1 MSSKYSVIIADDH
14 EIFRKG
20 IILILTSS
28 QRYQIVAEAR
38 NGIEA
43 TEKILNK
50 KPDLCL
56 LDIFMPER
64 NGIEVVNQI
73 ASKSINSKIV
83 MLTSLEDETH
93 IQQAVLAGVDGYLSK
108 EISPENLIDSLQKVM
123 NGERVFSKTV
133 LALLNNRKSH
143 TLEEINSQTVTLTK
157 REQEILELVALEFT
171 TKEIADKLFLSPRT
185 IETHRAN
192 VMRKLDVKNSAG
204 LVRFSLIQKFDF

>member
-1 MSSKYSVIIADDH
+1 MKQKYTVVIADDH

-20 IILILTSS
+20 ISLILNAS
-28 QRYQIVAEAR
+28 QQFHIVSEAR
-38 NGIEA
+38 NGDEA
-43 TEKILNK
+43 IEKIRSF

-64 NGIEVVNQI
+64 TGIEVVQELSSELQG
-73 ASKSINSKIV
+73 SKVV
-83 MLTSLEDETH
+83 MLTSLEDEMN
-93 IQQAVLAGVDGYLSK
+93 IQKAVMAGVDGYLSK
-108 EISPENLIDSLQKVM
+108 EISPENLIESLQKVM
-123 NGERVFSKTV
+123 DGERIFSKTV

-143 TLEEINSQTVTLTK
+143 TLEEINSLPVTLTK

-192 VMRKLDVKNSAG
+192 IMRKLDVKNAAG
-204 LVRFSLIQKFDF
+204 LVRFSLIQKLDL

>member
-1 MSSKYSVIIADDH
+1 MKQKYTVVIADDH

-20 IILILTSS
+20 ISLILTAS
-28 QRYQIVAEAR
+28 QQFQIVTEAR

-43 TEKILNK
+43 IEKIRTL

-64 NGIEVVNQI
+64 TGIEVVQELSSEI
-73 ASKSINSKIV
+73 KDSKIV
-83 MLTSLEDETH
+83 MLTSLEDEMN
-93 IQQAVLAGVDGYLSK
+93 IQKAVMAGVDGYLSK
-108 EISPENLIDSLQKVM
+108 EISPENLIESLQKVM
-123 NGERVFSKTV
+123 SGERIFSKTV

-143 TLEEINSQTVTLTK
+143 TLEEINALPVTLTK
-157 REQEILELVALEFT
+157 REQEILELVALEYT

-192 VMRKLDVKNSAG
+192 IMRKLDVKNAAG
-204 LVRFSLIQKFDF
+204 LVRFSLIQKFDV

>member
-143 TLEEINSQTVTLTK
+143 TLEEINSQPVTLTK

>member
-1 MSSKYSVIIADDH
+1 MKQKYTVVIADDH

-20 IILILTSS
+20 ISLILTSS
-28 QRYQIVAEAR
+28 QHFQIVSEAR

-43 TEKILNK
+43 IEKIRTL

-64 NGIEVVNQI
+64 TGIEVVQELSSELNG
-73 ASKSINSKIV
+73 SKVV
-83 MLTSLEDETH
+83 MLTSLEDEMN
-93 IQQAVLAGVDGYLSK
+93 IQKAVMAGVDGYLSK

-123 NGERVFSKTV
+123 NGERIFSKTV
-133 LALLNNRKSH
+133 LALLNNRKTH
-143 TLEEINSQTVTLTK
+143 TLEEINSLPVTLTK

-192 VMRKLDVKNSAG
+192 IMRKLDVKNAAG
-204 LVRFSLIQKFDF
+204 LVRFSLIQKLDV

>member
-1 MSSKYSVIIADDH
+1 MKAKYTVVVADDH

-20 IILILTSS
+20 IILILNAS
-28 QRYQIVAEAR
+28 QSYHIVAEAR

-43 TEKILNK
+43 IEKIK
-50 KPDLCL
+50 EHQPDLCL

-64 NGIEVVNQI
+64 TGIEVVQEISPIVQNT
-73 ASKSINSKIV
+73 KIV
-83 MLTSLEDETH
+83 MLTSLEDEMN
-93 IQQAVLAGVDGYLSK
+93 IQKAIMAGVDGYLSK
-108 EISPENLIDSLQKVM
+108 DISPEHLLDSLQKVM
-123 NGERVFSKTV
+123 NGERIFSKTV

-143 TLEEINSQTVTLTK
+143 TFDEIHSLPVTLTK

-192 VMRKLDVKNSAG
+192 IMRKLDVKNAAG
-204 LVRFSLIQKFDF
+204 LVRFSLIQKLDV

>member
-108 EISPENLIDSLQKVM
+108 EISP
-123 NGERVFSKTV
+123 
-133 LALLNNRKSH
+133 
-143 TLEEINSQTVTLTK
+143 
-157 REQEILELVALEFT
+157 
-171 TKEIADKLFLSPRT
+171 
-185 IETHRAN
+185 
-192 VMRKLDVKNSAG
+192 
-204 LVRFSLIQKFDF
+204 